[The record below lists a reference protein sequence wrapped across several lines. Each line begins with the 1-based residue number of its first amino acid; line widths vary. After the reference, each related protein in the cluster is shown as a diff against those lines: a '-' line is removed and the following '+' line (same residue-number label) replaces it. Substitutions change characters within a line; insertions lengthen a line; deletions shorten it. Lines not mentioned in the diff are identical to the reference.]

1 MLIEQLLSQPLVFLA
16 WAAAFVFIITIHEFA
31 HALAAF
37 LQGDHTA
44 KNEGRLTFNPLAHLD
59 LVGTITLLFIGF
71 GWGKPVPFN
80 PHNLKNKKWGPA
92 LVAIAGPMSNLLGFV
107 AIVIIYKIL
116 AGMLLLEPGNLLF
129 DFLII
134 LAYLNLTL
142 MIFNL
147 IPIPPLDG
155 SKLFDALVPDRYYEF
170 KQKVQLYGPTVL
182 LVLVA
187 IDIMGGI
194 SVFGW
199 LQDIVTFM
207 IDRVMF

>member
-1 MLIEQLLSQPLVFLA
+1 MLIEQLLSQPLVFFV

-31 HALAAF
+31 HAFAAY

-44 KNEGRLTFNPLAHLD
+44 KNEGRLTFNPLSHLD

-80 PHNLKNKKWGPA
+80 PYNLKNKKWGPA
-92 LVAIAGPMSNLLGFV
+92 IISIAGPASNLLGFIVV
-107 AIVIIYKIL
+107 AIIYKVL
-116 AGMLLLEPGNLLF
+116 ANFFLLGPGNLLF

-134 LAYLNLTL
+134 IAYLNLTL

-155 SKLFDALVPDRYYEF
+155 SKLFDALIPDRFYEF
-170 KQKVQLYGPTVL
+170 KQKVQIYGPTVL
-182 LVLVA
+182 MALVA
-187 IDIMGGI
+187 IDLLGGV

-199 LQDIVTFM
+199 LQNIVAF
-207 IDRVMF
+207 IVDRAMF